1 MAAPAPSPM
10 GLQPPPPLPNMPDVS
25 STLTN
30 YLNTFALW
38 CRRGFAAK
46 LNANA
51 ALPGILL
58 QAANA
63 PAGTVPNVWLL
74 QVSQTGQIAVTQVP
88 IGGGQP

>member
-1 MAAPAPSPM
+1 MVAQTQSPI

-46 LNANA
+46 LSNNT

-63 PAGTVPNVWLL
+63 PAGTTPNVWLL
-74 QVSQTGQIAVTQVP
+74 QVSQTGVIAVTQVP
-88 IGGGQP
+88 LGGGQP